1 MFVKF
6 EVMSVIDICCFSTDL
21 IIDPDTE
28 VDEFEVFLTAVRR
41 NDTTRAEELNSNRE
55 RNFHGLLVKDTPIDY
70 HPAPWTNYISGDLE
84 YMIIPIEPMRLKSRN
99 DVADKR
105 SPRRCNAC

>member
-6 EVMSVIDICCFSTDL
+6 EVMSVIDVCCFSTDF
-21 IIDPDTE
+21 IINSDTE
-28 VDEFEVFLTAVRR
+28 VDEFEVFFAAIRR
-41 NDTTRAEELNSNRE
+41 FDTTGAEEFNSHCE
-55 RNFHGLLVKDTPIDY
+55 RNFHGLLVKDTSIDY
-70 HPAPWTNYISGDLE
+70 HSAPWTNYISGDLE

-99 DVADKR
+99 DMADKR